1 MDNKYEKLD
10 SLKFAKRLL
19 EQEVVKGITMDEI
32 LMKID
37 REISVIKKEIEYYNS
52 STLAL
57 QIGQLFISWAEIY
70 FKENDEMFLDRNSV
84 YKDFILNNPY
94 YKNITQHGFKKK
106 IRQMCEL
113 KNWRFNPKIENVYM
127 ANDGRYIKWKDGSA
141 CEFFYI
147 QTTPKH

>member
-127 ANDGRYIKWKDGSA
+127 TNDGRYIKWKDGSA